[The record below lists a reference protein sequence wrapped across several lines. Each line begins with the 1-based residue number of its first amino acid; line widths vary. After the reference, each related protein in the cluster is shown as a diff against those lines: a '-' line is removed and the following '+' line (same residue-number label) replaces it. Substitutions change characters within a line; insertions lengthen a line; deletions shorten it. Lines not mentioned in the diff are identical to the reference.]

1 MGGTRMRCPMQSAR
15 PKAFTSAPFW
25 RRDST
30 REALLRT
37 TACMSCLSRLACSFL
52 ASSCCLNVRVFLVLE
67 FGVEMRCGGVE
78 GWLDVG
84 EGVVGC
90 MVEE

>member
-1 MGGTRMRCPMQSAR
+1 MMSLY
-15 PKAFTSAPFW
+15 FW
-25 RRDST
+25 W
-30 REALLRT
+30 A
-37 TACMSCLSRLACSFL
+37 

-84 EGVVGC
+84 EGVVGY